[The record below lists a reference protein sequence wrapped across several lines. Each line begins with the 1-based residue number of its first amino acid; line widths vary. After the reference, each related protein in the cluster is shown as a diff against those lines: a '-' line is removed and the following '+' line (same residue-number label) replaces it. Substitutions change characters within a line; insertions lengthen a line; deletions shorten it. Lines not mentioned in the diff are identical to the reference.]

1 MDTSFIQG
9 RSTSRETPLC
19 QVALLIGVIITTW
32 ATMNIS
38 YGQTDSATS
47 QDSLSLAI
55 ELEKDKDYRGAEKAY
70 RQALTASAG
79 DPDILKR
86 LGFVCQRQGKHEEA
100 IEFFQKILERAPV
113 YPGVNSLLAAS
124 YYALNQFDKTAA
136 ASEKELT
143 GNPQDRQARYYLSL
157 ALSAL
162 GRLFEAIQ
170 HLETLRSN
178 DPKDLPVLYQLA
190 VDYKAAAQQANQR
203 LAAAAPDSEFA
214 LAMRAEVLADT
225 ERFDEAIAAFKEILH
240 KNPDFPGIHLALG
253 QLYWRRKDLEKSR
266 LELKLALSEDP
277 KSPLA
282 NYYLADIYVT
292 DKDYLG
298 AIPHLEV
305 TLSTY
310 SELTRAYW
318 LLGKCYASSGN
329 QTRAIEVFNK
339 ALELDPRYK
348 EVHFQLHE
356 LYARMGNKAESLQH
370 LQIFER
376 LTQEAQNRDR
386 EIFQRNQDKR

>member
-1 MDTSFIQG
+1 MDSSSNSKDLFMRESLPSQIAVAIGIIFSLLAATNAANGQGNSERPETSLA
-9 RSTSRETPLC
+9 R
-19 QVALLIGVIITTW
+19 
-32 ATMNIS
+32 
-38 YGQTDSATS
+38 
-47 QDSLSLAI
+47 AI
-55 ELEKDKDYRGAEKAY
+55 ELEKNKDYAGAEKGY
-70 RQALTASAG
+70 RQVLSAAAD

-100 IEFFQKILERAPV
+100 IEFLEKILARAPV

-124 YYALNQFDKTAA
+124 YYALNQFEKTIE

-143 GNPQDRQARYYLSL
+143 GNPRDRQARYFLSL

-203 LAAAAPDSEFA
+203 LATAAPDSEFT

-225 ERFDEAIAAFKEILH
+225 DRFDDAVAAFREVLN

-266 LELKLALSEDP
+266 LELKLALAEDP
-277 KSPLA
+277 NSPLA
-282 NYYLADIYVT
+282 NYYLGDILVT
-292 DKDYLG
+292 DKEYLK
-298 AIPHLEV
+298 AIPHLER
-305 TLSTY
+305 TLSSY
-310 SELTRAYW
+310 PELTRAYW
-318 LLGKCYASSGN
+318 LLGKCLGNSGN
-329 QTRAIEVFNK
+329 QQRAIEVFK
-339 ALELDPRYK
+339 RALELDPRYK

-356 LYARMGNKAESLQH
+356 LYARIGSKAESLQH
-370 LQIFER
+370 LQTFER
-376 LTQEAQNRDR
+376 LTREDQNRDR
-386 EIFQRNQDKR
+386 EIFQQNQDKR

>member
-1 MDTSFIQG
+1 MDSSLTQ
-9 RSTSRETPLC
+9 RSSSQDAPLC
-19 QVALLIGVIITTW
+19 KVALLIGIIIVVSVTV
-32 ATMNIS
+32 NVVH
-38 YGQTDSATS
+38 GQTDSTTPK
-47 QDSLSLAI
+47 DSLSLAI
-55 ELEKDKDYRGAEKAY
+55 ELEKNQDYGGAERAY
-70 RQALTASAG
+70 RQALNASAG

-100 IEFFQKILERAPV
+100 IGFFQKILERAPV

-124 YYALNQFDKTAA
+124 YYALNRFDKTAE

-143 GNPQDRQARYYLSL
+143 GNPRDRQARYYLSL

-178 DPKDLPVLYQLA
+178 DPSDLPVLYQLA
-190 VDYKAAAQQANQR
+190 VDYKVAAQQANQR

-214 LAMRAEVLADT
+214 LAMRAEALADT
-225 ERFDEAIAAFKEILH
+225 DRFDEAIAAFKEILH

-253 QLYWRRKDLEKSR
+253 QLYWRRKDLESSR
-266 LELKLALSEDP
+266 LELKLALAEDP

-282 NYYLADIYVT
+282 NYYLADIFVT
-292 DKDYLG
+292 DKDYLS

-310 SELTRAYW
+310 PELTRAYW
-318 LLGKCYASSGN
+318 LLGKSYASSGN
-329 QTRAIEVFNK
+329 QNRAIEVFKK
-339 ALELDPRYK
+339 ALELDPKYK

-356 LYARMGNKAESLQH
+356 LYARMGKKTESLQH
-370 LQIFER
+370 LQTFER

-386 EIFQRNQDKR
+386 EIFQKTQDKR